1 MHARPDRTRCT
12 TAHHD
17 PRVAST
23 EEPGKHWGKTHAALV
38 GVGYVGVGAGFVGV
52 GPRPVA

>member
-38 GVGYVGVGAGFVGV
+38 GVGYVGVGFVGV